1 MMKEN
6 LRPTLEKENR
16 NGRSMTTTNTLR
28 EFVMDCPACPPAK
41 KFRKSKG
48 QQLIEYG
55 VLLTALTTALL
66 IMYVYTKRG
75 LQAVIR
81 DSVAQI
87 GSQGDSHPSISSIVT
102 SSNGSQ
108 SVIVDE
114 RTDTQTRGDNRY
126 SDFSESTT
134 SQGKETVVQEVY

>member
-1 MMKEN
+1 MREN
-6 LRPTLEKENR
+6 LKPTLEKENR

-81 DSVAQI
+81 DSASQI
-87 GSQGDSHPSISSIVT
+87 GSQGDSHPRISSIVT

-108 SVIVDE
+108 TMVVDE
-114 RTDTQTRGDNRY
+114 LTNINRRGDNTF
-126 SDFSESTT
+126 SDFYSVTT
-134 SQGKETVVQEVY
+134 SEGRDKIVQEVY